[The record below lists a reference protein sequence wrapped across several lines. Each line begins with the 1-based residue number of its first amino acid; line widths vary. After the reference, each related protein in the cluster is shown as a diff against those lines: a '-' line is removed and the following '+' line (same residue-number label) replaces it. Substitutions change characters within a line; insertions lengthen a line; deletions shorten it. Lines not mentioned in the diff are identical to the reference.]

1 MVEPMVIDVKELAK
15 DNTFFRRVV
24 FTGAKSQLV
33 LMSLHPTEEIG
44 VEAHDVDQLLFVVKG
59 EGQAV
64 IDGKTSALEKGT
76 MICVPAGA
84 RHNVINM
91 GDESMKLFTV
101 YAPPQ
106 HAPGTIHATKLDAVA
121 AETERV
127 PA

>member
-1 MVEPMVIDVKELAK
+1 MVEPMVFDVKELAK

-24 FTGAKSQLV
+24 FTGSKSQLV
-33 LMSLHPTEEIG
+33 VMSLRPGEEIG
-44 VEAHDVDQLLFVVKG
+44 LEAHDVDQLLFVVKG

-64 IDGKTSALEKGT
+64 IDGTTSALEKGT

-84 RHNVINM
+84 RHNVINT

-101 YAPPQ
+101 YAPPH

-121 AETERV
+121 AEMERV